1 MQGDFS
7 RNTFDPT
14 KHFSRVLMQQ
24 GRVQLDADWNELNA
38 IVFHYL
44 RTLARDV
51 YGPMRARIPGETRLR
66 YYDLVA
72 NRRFPYQQR
81 PPVCGRPVVRERRA
95 LG

>member
-51 YGPMRARIPGETRLR
+51 FGPYGGDQAKLGFDITTS
-66 YYDLVA
+66 A
-72 NRRFPYQQR
+72 NRRFHISAAATCMSTACCAR
-81 PPVCGRPVVRERRA
+81 TTSAGA
-95 LG
+95 